1 MDINVEI
8 VAVGNELLIGDVL
21 DTNTNWL
28 CKEITGLG
36 GRVRWAVMVRDDLGA
51 IADEVRSALAR
62 GPDVVF
68 TTGGLGPTA
77 DDMTLAAVAEAARA
91 PLELNEEALAF
102 VRDKYADLADKGYVD
117 HAELTDQRRKMAVLP
132 GTAQP
137 LTNPVGTA
145 PGVLLRSGKT
155 VIVCLPGVP
164 AELKGIFT
172 TSLQPTLKELFGQS
186 LFVEKMVVVDC
197 GDESVLAPVLKEVAE
212 RHPAVYVKSRAKR
225 FGPDVR
231 LRVTLS
237 LAGSGRGEVEAALDR
252 AVADLRKSLAG
263 LGITLAAR
271 VDENEKNEYNQL

>member
-28 CKEITGLG
+28 CKKITGLG
-36 GRVRWAVMVRDDLGA
+36 GRVRRAVMVGDDPGA
-51 IADEVRSALAR
+51 IAEEVRSALAR
-62 GPDVVF
+62 GSDVVL

-77 DDMTLAAVAEAARA
+77 DDITLAAVAEAAGV

-102 VRDKYADLADKGYVD
+102 VRDKYADLAHKGYVD

-132 GTAQP
+132 GPAQP
-137 LTNPVGTA
+137 LTNPVGAA
-145 PGVLLRSGKT
+145 PGVLLRSRKT
-155 VIVCLPGVP
+155 LIVCLPGVP

-172 TSLQPTLKELFGQS
+172 TSLQPSLKALFGES
-186 LFVEKMVVVDC
+186 LFVEKIVVVDC
-197 GDESVLAPVLKEVAE
+197 GDESVLAPVLQEVAE
-212 RHPAVYVKSRAKR
+212 RHPAVYVKSRAEH

-237 LAGSGRGEVEAALDR
+237 LAGSDRKEVEAAVDR
-252 AVADLRKSLAG
+252 AMADLRQSLAG
-263 LGITLAAR
+263 LGITLTA
-271 VDENEKNEYNQL
+271 ET